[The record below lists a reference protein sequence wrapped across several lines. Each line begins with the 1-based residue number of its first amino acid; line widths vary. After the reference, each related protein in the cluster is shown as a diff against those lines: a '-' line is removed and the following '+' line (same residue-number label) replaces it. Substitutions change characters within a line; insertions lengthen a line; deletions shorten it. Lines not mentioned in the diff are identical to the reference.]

1 MQQGQVRILLF
12 IALFFSSACW
22 IQAQSLGEIARKEQS
37 KKGSGQRSGKVIT
50 NDDLDN
56 LKKGSTDPIS
66 TASSG
71 PTRNETQAADS
82 TAPAKDSGA
91 ESKSETGTNGETQSQ
106 AGSSEDKQ
114 SQEADLKA
122 KFNEQKGKIDL
133 LQREIDVMQRE
144 QKLRA
149 TMYYSDAGNK
159 LRDPKRFGDEQ
170 QKLNDDI
177 DRKKKELD
185 AAKAE
190 LEKIKEEARKA
201 GLRIS

>member
-1 MQQGQVRILLF
+1 MRQGHVRILLL
-12 IALFFSSACW
+12 ISLFFSSACW
-22 IQAQSLGEIARKEQS
+22 TQGQSLGEVARKEQA
-37 KKGSGQRSGKVIT
+37 KKGSGQHSGKVIT

-56 LKKGSTDPIS
+56 LKRGSTDPIS

-71 PTRNETQAADS
+71 SAKNENQTADS
-82 TAPAKDSGA
+82 AAAAKDSGA
-91 ESKSETGTNGETQSQ
+91 ESKSDTAEAQNQP
-106 AGSSEDKQ
+106 GSSEDKQ

-170 QKLNDDI
+170 QKLNDDV

-190 LEKIKEEARKA
+190 LEKIKEQARKA